1 MLMIRLCCFVVLLN
15 FALTD
20 VALAKAIESGKWTDS
35 YDRYFKKYSKR
46 YFGPHFNWRWFKSQ
60 AIAESN
66 LKPAATSPVGARGL
80 MQIMPQTF
88 DEIKLQN
95 PTFVALDEPRW
106 NIAAGIFYDRQLYRK
121 WRKPLPSEER
131 LFLAFSSYNAGYGR
145 VLKAVKR
152 TRKPRYTWVEVKKHL
167 PSETRGYV
175 ARIAV
180 LMDSSSR
187 HRKTNLRRFARLFE

>member
-1 MLMIRLCCFVVLLN
+1 MLLFRLMCFSILLM
-15 FALTD
+15 FALPQ
-20 VALAKAIESGKWTDS
+20 AASARAIETGKWPDK
-35 YDRYFKKYSKR
+35 YDRHFRKYSKR

-66 LKPAATSPVGARGL
+66 LNPAAASPVGARGI
-80 MQIMPQTF
+80 MQIMPETF
-88 DEIKLQN
+88 DEIKQQN
-95 PTFVALDEPRW
+95 PTFSALDDPRW

-121 WRKPLPSEER
+121 WRNPLPSEER

-152 TRKPRYTWVEVKKHL
+152 TRKENYSWVEVKKHL
-167 PSETRGYV
+167 PAETRGYV
-175 ARIAV
+175 SRIAV
-180 LMDSSSR
+180 LMDSSNR

>member
-1 MLMIRLCCFVVLLN
+1 MMLIRLLIFSMLIAWGLPQDA
-15 FALTD
+15 FARAIQTD
-20 VALAKAIESGKWTDS
+20 KWSDK
-35 YDRYFKKYSKR
+35 YDRHFKKYSKR

-66 LKPAATSPVGARGL
+66 LNPKAASPVGAKGI
-80 MQIMPQTF
+80 MQIMPETF
-88 DEIKLQN
+88 DEIKQQN
-95 PTFVALDEPRW
+95 PTFTALEQPRW

-152 TRKPRYTWVEVKKHL
+152 TRKNDYSWVEVKKHL
-167 PSETRGYV
+167 PPETRGYV
-175 ARIAV
+175 TRIAV
-180 LMDSSSR
+180 LMDSSDR
-187 HRKTNLRRFARLFE
+187 HRKSNLRRFAQLFQ